1 MSTSERGP
9 SVVVMMRCG
18 VVVSRAAVSINARM
32 NSRPELVTLK
42 RKNKNFNLSIFK
54 KLLLLRNR

>member
-18 VVVSRAAVSINARM
+18 VVVSRAAVSMNARM

-42 RKNKNFNLSIFK
+42 RKNKIFNLSIFK
-54 KLLLLRNR
+54 K